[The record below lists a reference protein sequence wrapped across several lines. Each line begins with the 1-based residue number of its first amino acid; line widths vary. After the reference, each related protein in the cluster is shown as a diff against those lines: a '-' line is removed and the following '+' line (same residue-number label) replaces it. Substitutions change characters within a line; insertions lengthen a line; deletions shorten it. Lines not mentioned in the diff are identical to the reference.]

1 MIGTKQIIKCAS
13 LYAKMLN
20 DMDIRLNL
28 ICKPVDK
35 LKLKL
40 TPFIICEQL
49 QSIRIVQ
56 IKDHVLCRDKEI
68 MKIRWWCFKLGL
80 LFKNLNL

>member
-1 MIGTKQIIKCAS
+1 M
-13 LYAKMLN
+13 
-20 DMDIRLNL
+20 
-28 ICKPVDK
+28 K
-35 LKLKL
+35 LKLA
-40 TPFIICEQL
+40 PFIIGEQL

-68 MKIRWWCFKLGL
+68 MKIGWWCFKLGL

>member
-1 MIGTKQIIKCAS
+1 M
-13 LYAKMLN
+13 
-20 DMDIRLNL
+20 
-28 ICKPVDK
+28 
-35 LKLKL
+35 KLKL
-40 TPFIICEQL
+40 TPFIIGEQL